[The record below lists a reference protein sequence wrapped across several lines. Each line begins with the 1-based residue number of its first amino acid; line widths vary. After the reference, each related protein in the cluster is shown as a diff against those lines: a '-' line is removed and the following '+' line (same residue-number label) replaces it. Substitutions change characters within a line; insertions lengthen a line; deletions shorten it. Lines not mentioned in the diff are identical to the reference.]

1 MPFPGISLWSK
12 FSLTL
17 ELKERI
23 LSSSLKKE
31 YCRSFTDTNIAL
43 EKDLKA
49 TFEIGYKTNTKSI
62 SLQQIS
68 RGIEKINTPVS

>member
-17 ELKERI
+17 ELKKRNFVV
-23 LSSSLKKE
+23 LTKE

-49 TFEIGYKTNTKSI
+49 TFEIGYKTNMKSI

>member
-1 MPFPGISLWSK
+1 MVKVFPYSRTERTY
-12 FSLTL
+12 FAVLT
-17 ELKERI
+17 
-23 LSSSLKKE
+23 KE

-49 TFEIGYKTNTKSI
+49 TFEIAYKTNMKSI

>member
-1 MPFPGISLWSK
+1 MVKVFPYSR
-12 FSLTL
+12 T
-17 ELKERI
+17 ERTYFVVVA
-23 LSSSLKKE
+23 KE
-31 YCRSFTDTNIAL
+31 YYRSFTDTNIAL

-49 TFEIGYKTNTKSI
+49 TFEIGYKTNMKSI